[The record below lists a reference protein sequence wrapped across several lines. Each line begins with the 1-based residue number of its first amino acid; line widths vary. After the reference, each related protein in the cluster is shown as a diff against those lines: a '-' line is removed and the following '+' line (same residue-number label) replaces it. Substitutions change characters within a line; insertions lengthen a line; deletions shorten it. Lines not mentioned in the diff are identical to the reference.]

1 MVATPAWGSS
11 PAQCSECHDAAPS
24 TGSHSPHLAVSG
36 IACDNCHDGTVQ
48 GTTAPAQHR
57 DDNIDVYDSVSGDL
71 GYPENKTKGSAY
83 ASCSTASCHGGQT
96 PTWGAD
102 FTGIDTCTKCHGTAT
117 ASPAPDYA
125 KAPPADLSGDTAD
138 TDDQVGAHQA
148 HLQSTFGKTVACSE
162 CHTVP
167 SNPDDAGHYNDGTPG
182 VAELNFGSLASAN
195 SASPSYAGGQCST
208 TYCHGNAMP
217 KGSSNGNA
225 KTPSWNNNNYL
236 SGTPSLAGDCSQCHG
251 SPPNVNPHGGGET
264 LAQCA
269 TCHEH
274 FNPDGTLNDQTL
286 HINGLVDVTDN
297 CNSCHGY
304 PPTPGDGY
312 AYRDAPTSEGK
323 GAHTTHIN
331 NIAAE
336 KGVTLDPANDTFGT
350 GPAAAVCGVCHSN
363 NMANHMTGTRVIN
376 FGDGSTV
383 YQFGPVAPVY
393 NGVRNTMMTDKT
405 YRNNCSKK
413 ELSVSLIN
421 ISTKSIKE
429 KKMGKTSKTLRSRTC
444 MKLTF
449 ILAFL
454 VIAIAGMGITD
465 SAEAQFTVTACTDC
479 HGQPPADGSARNT
492 PAGAVIGSTFRQQ
505 VRYTAGPVH
514 TARAQV
520 SPSRTVPR
528 WEPVQTSTV
537 TVMFRARTVQPRLI
551 PLLRPSG
558 GPALWH
564 VIPVTDRM
572 LMRRTVCLIQ
582 DHIMCMPV
590 PRSVK

>member
-393 NGVRNTMMTDKT
+393 NGVPGTSSGTTAKT
-405 YRNNCSKK
+405 CSN
-413 ELSVSLIN
+413 VS
-421 ISTKSIKE
+421 
-429 KKMGKTSKTLRSRTC
+429 C
-444 MKLTF
+444 HF
-449 ILAFL
+449 
-454 VIAIAGMGITD
+454 TD
-465 SAEAQFTVTACTDC
+465 SPIWQD
-479 HGQPPADGSARNT
+479 PA
-492 PAGAVIGSTFRQQ
+492 
-505 VRYTAGPVH
+505 TAGN
-514 TARAQV
+514 
-520 SPSRTVPR
+520 
-528 WEPVQTSTV
+528 
-537 TVMFRARTVQPRLI
+537 
-551 PLLRPSG
+551 
-558 GPALWH
+558 
-564 VIPVTDRM
+564 
-572 LMRRTVCLIQ
+572 
-582 DHIMCMPV
+582 
-590 PRSVK
+590 